1 MRMTETNKDNI
12 TALTNKQFVYT
23 TSNNGNLRLYVLKGV
38 ERIGDGFAVV
48 KVLDK
53 SHDRKIIK
61 KTLKRGLTRPII
73 QLYYRHD
80 RRPKQHHHA
89 TPQSPSS

>member
-23 TSNNGNLRLYVLKGV
+23 TSNNGNLRMYVLKGV
-38 ERIGDGFAVV
+38 ERIGEGFAVV

-53 SHDRKIIK
+53 SHDS
-61 KTLKRGLTRPII
+61 KTGN
-73 QLYYRHD
+73 
-80 RRPKQHHHA
+80 KQVFKTIRFA
-89 TPQSPSS
+89 NIGN

>member
-1 MRMTETNKDNI
+1 MTETNKDNI

-23 TSNNGNLRLYVLKGV
+23 TSNNGNLRMYVLKKI

-53 SHDRKIIK
+53 SHDSETGNKQVF
-61 KTLKRGLTRPII
+61 KTVRFANIER
-73 QLYYRHD
+73 
-80 RRPKQHHHA
+80 
-89 TPQSPSS
+89 

>member
-12 TALTNKQFVYT
+12 TALTNKQFAYT
-23 TSNNGNLRLYVLKGV
+23 TSNNGNLRMYVLKGV

-53 SHDRKIIK
+53 SHDS
-61 KTLKRGLTRPII
+61 KTGN
-73 QLYYRHD
+73 
-80 RRPKQHHHA
+80 KQVFKTVRFA
-89 TPQSPSS
+89 NIER

>member
-12 TALTNKQFVYT
+12 TALTNKQFAYT
-23 TSNNGNLRLYVLKGV
+23 TSNNGNLRMYVLKGV

-53 SHDRKIIK
+53 SHDSETGNKQIF
-61 KTLKRGLTRPII
+61 KTVRFANIER
-73 QLYYRHD
+73 
-80 RRPKQHHHA
+80 
-89 TPQSPSS
+89 

>member
-1 MRMTETNKDNI
+1 MRMTETSKDNI

-23 TSNNGNLRLYVLKGV
+23 TSNNGNLRMYVLKGV

-53 SHDRKIIK
+53 SPDSETGNKQIF
-61 KTLKRGLTRPII
+61 KTVRFANIER
-73 QLYYRHD
+73 
-80 RRPKQHHHA
+80 
-89 TPQSPSS
+89 

>member
-1 MRMTETNKDNI
+1 MTETNKDNI

-23 TSNNGNLRLYVLKGV
+23 TSNNGNLRMYVLKGV

-53 SHDRKIIK
+53 SHDS
-61 KTLKRGLTRPII
+61 KTGN
-73 QLYYRHD
+73 
-80 RRPKQHHHA
+80 KQVFKTVRFA
-89 TPQSPSS
+89 NIER